1 MWRTSQTP
9 SLPALLV
16 ITALLCSVF
25 IYAAY
30 EAYQLSMPD
39 LNNSINFRP
48 PWVDK
53 LLQGVTALL
62 LVLLI
67 AVAVKRTHSSAF
79 SAPAGTETMRLP
91 KRARANFDGIMLIAF
106 PNRQRYFAFEDG
118 YQPSLRW
125 RPIAHQK
132 PIASL
137 ARAIVRSKPSRSRFP
152 GTPRALPAICG

>member
-16 ITALLCSVF
+16 ITALLCAVF

-30 EAYQLSMPD
+30 EAYQLSKPD
-39 LNNSINFRP
+39 LNNSTNFRP

-67 AVAVKRTHSSAF
+67 AVAV
-79 SAPAGTETMRLP
+79 
-91 KRARANFDGIMLIAF
+91 MLSF
-106 PNRQRYFAFEDG
+106 QLY
-118 YQPSLRW
+118 
-125 RPIAHQK
+125 
-132 PIASL
+132 
-137 ARAIVRSKPSRSRFP
+137 
-152 GTPRALPAICG
+152 